1 MIARKSLLALAL
13 GMTALGMTALGIP
26 AYPTQ
31 AMAAG
36 PAKAVPGKLD
46 ARARTVI
53 ITAFEPEWVALE
65 GAVKSPKTYRIN
77 GLTILTGT
85 MAGRPVVLLQSG
97 VSMVNAAMNTQL
109 VIDRFNAKRI
119 VFSGIAG
126 GIDPALSVGDVVV
139 ADQWAQYME
148 VSLGRKKG
156 DQFISPD
163 IYDDPDHLANYGM
176 MIPRKVRVGNAAE
189 PAKRHRWF
197 HADPALLALARKSV
211 GGFALERCLPANEPI
226 PQTRGVSADAG
237 RCLDHQPRV
246 SVGGNGISGPAFADN
261 AEYREYL
268 YAQFKAQVLD
278 METAATAHVAYAN
291 QVPFIGFRSL
301 SDLAGGDSGPNQS
314 WVFGRLA
321 ARNAATVVQRF
332 VAALPD

>member
-1 MIARKSLLALAL
+1 MIARRCLLALAL
-13 GMTALGMTALGIP
+13 ATSAIGGASVAAPVSAKP
-26 AYPTQ
+26 A
-31 AMAAG
+31 AVAA
-36 PAKAVPGKLD
+36 GKLD
-46 ARARTVI
+46 ANPRTVI

-65 GAVKSPKTYRIN
+65 GAVKAPKAYHIN

-109 VIDRFNAKRI
+109 VIDRFNVKRI

-148 VSLGRKKG
+148 VALGRKKG

-163 IYDDPDHLANYGM
+163 IYDDPDHLSNYGM
-176 MIPRKVRVGNAAE
+176 MIPRTVRVGNAAE

-197 HADPALLALARKSV
+197 PADPALLALARKSV

-226 PQTRGVSADAG
+226 PQTRGVSAEAG

-268 YAQFKAQVLD
+268 FAQFKAQVLD

>member
-1 MIARKSLLALAL
+1 MIARRCLLALAL
-13 GMTALGMTALGIP
+13 ATSAVGATGATKP
-26 AYPTQ
+26 A
-31 AMAAG
+31 AIHAA
-36 PAKAVPGKLD
+36 AGKLD
-46 ARARTVI
+46 TAPRTVI

-65 GAVKSPKTYRIN
+65 GAVKSPRPYHIN

-85 MAGRPVVLLQSG
+85 MAGHPVVLLQSG

-148 VSLGRKKG
+148 VSLGRKRG
-156 DQFISPD
+156 DQYVSPD
-163 IYDDPDHLANYGM
+163 IYDDPDHLSNYGM
-176 MIPRKVRVGNAAE
+176 MIPRTVRVGNAAQ
-189 PAKRHRWF
+189 PATRHRWF
-197 HADPALLALARKSV
+197 KADPGLLALAQKAV

-246 SVGGNGISGPAFADN
+246 MVGGNGISGPAFADN

-268 YAQFKAQVLD
+268 FAQFKAQVLD

>member
-1 MIARKSLLALAL
+1 MIARRCLLALAL
-13 GMTALGMTALGIP
+13 ATSAMGAAAPASAKPATAAS
-26 AYPTQ
+26 
-31 AMAAG
+31 
-36 PAKAVPGKLD
+36 GKLD
-46 ARARTVI
+46 AIPRTVI

-65 GAVKSPKTYRIN
+65 GAVKSPKAYHIN

-85 MAGRPVVLLQSG
+85 MAGPKGAGRPVVLLQSG

-109 VIDRFNAKRI
+109 VIDRFNARRI

-148 VSLGRKKG
+148 VALGRKKG
-156 DQFISPD
+156 DTFISPD

-176 MIPRKVRVGNAAE
+176 MIPRTVRVGNAKE
-189 PAKRHRWF
+189 PARRHRWF
-197 HADPALLALARKSV
+197 PADPALLALAKKAV

-226 PQTRGVSADAG
+226 PQTRGVSAEAG

-246 SVGGNGISGPAFADN
+246 MVGGNGISGPAFADN

-268 YAQFKAQVLD
+268 FAQFKAQVLD

>member
-1 MIARKSLLALAL
+1 MEFAMIARRCLLALAL
-13 GMTALGMTALGIP
+13 AAAAVTGAPAQAGFTMAKKNTGWLDSAPRTA
-26 AYPTQ
+26 
-31 AMAAG
+31 
-36 PAKAVPGKLD
+36 
-46 ARARTVI
+46 I

-65 GAVKSPKTYRIN
+65 GAVQDRMTYRLN

-85 MAGRPVVLLQSG
+85 MAGHQVVLLQSG

-109 VIDRFNAKRI
+109 VIDRFNIRRI

-148 VSLGRKKG
+148 VSLGRKQG

-163 IYDDPDHLANYGM
+163 IYDDPDHLSNYGM
-176 MIPRKVRVGNAAE
+176 MIPRTVRVGNAGE
-189 PAKRHRWF
+189 PAARHRWF
-197 HADPALLALARKSV
+197 HADPALLALAQKSV

-226 PQTRGVSADAG
+226 PQTRGISAEAG